1 MKIFNLFLTL
11 LFALFAAVQFNDPDP
26 WGWAL
31 MYGFVAAVCGFAAFG
46 RFHAYALYL
55 GLGIALIWMAT
66 LLPGFINWIK
76 MGMPTITGSM
86 KAESPHVE
94 LTREFL
100 GLVLCILVLGWQWRR
115 ARQSDVFPHL
125 K

>member
-1 MKIFNLFLTL
+1 MKIFNLFLAL

-31 MYGFVAAVCGFAAFG
+31 MYGFVAAVCGLAAFG
-46 RFHAYALYL
+46 HYHTYLLYL
-55 GLGIALIWMAT
+55 GLGIALIWMAA
-66 LLPGFINWIK
+66 LVPGFVSWVK